1 MSTRDDEFSEYVHG
15 AYPRLVRTAYL
26 LCGNAAQ
33 AEDLV
38 QDALARTYLAWPR
51 IRDKGALDAYV
62 HRAVV
67 NQTKSW
73 WRRAARRERFVD
85 PPERLTPDAGESGVL
100 ARSALLPALRALPPG
115 QRAAVVLR
123 YVEDLTEAQTALA
136 LGISVGT
143 VKSQTSRALAALRL
157 SLGDEATSTHIRS
170 AGTRSPGAVDQGGER

>member
-1 MSTRDDEFSEYVHG
+1 MSSREDEFSEFVRG

-38 QDALARTYLAWPR
+38 QEALARTYLAWPR
-51 IRDKGALDAYV
+51 IRDKSALDAYV

-73 WRRAARRERFVD
+73 WRRPARRERFVD
-85 PPERLTPDAGESGVL
+85 PPEQVSAGPGLTGIVD
-100 ARSALLPALRALPPG
+100 RSALLPALKALSVG
-115 QRAAVVLR
+115 QRTTVVLR
-123 YVEDLTEAQTALA
+123 YVGDLTEAQTAQA

-143 VKSQTSRALAALRL
+143 VKSQTSRALVALRV
-157 SLGDEATSTHIRS
+157 SLGVEMSGPEVEPASD
-170 AGTRSPGAVDQGGER
+170 RSPGTADQGGER